1 MSSTPD
7 PTVGSRLAHAFW
19 PRFYRAIGLAEPLT
33 RRYWRRAGIGN
44 VVEVVIPG
52 RRTGEP
58 RSILLG
64 LLTTHGRTYL
74 GHPDDACDWTRN
86 LDAAGGGE
94 LVFPDG
100 TRQAFRAVRLDPGP
114 ERDAVIPL
122 TFRQHPFPGPVVYW
136 LFRGHLRT
144 SGRFYRLEGIEA
156 AEGRR
161 SATFGA

>member
-19 PRFYRAIGLAEPLT
+19 PRFYRAIGLAEALT

-86 LDAAGGGE
+86 LDAAGGSASSCSPTG
-94 LVFPDG
+94 
-100 TRQAFRAVRLDPGP
+100 RA
-114 ERDAVIPL
+114 
-122 TFRQHPFPGPVVYW
+122 
-136 LFRGHLRT
+136 
-144 SGRFYRLEGIEA
+144 
-156 AEGRR
+156 RR
-161 SATFGA
+161 SAPFASIPDRSGTP